1 MRELF
6 TAMMVL
12 VVASALGCPKAPKP
26 TSTEPTVDN
35 RNTNYRPGDGAL
47 INSARAGKRV
57 AAMNDFDQ
65 LRILMFAHELENN
78 RMPSKEDMRTSLKT
92 DAPNLLKLIDEGAIV
107 MPTQPEKQGLWAY
120 EVDADKAG
128 GIVVFAN
135 SVGRKTADEVKTIL
149 GKK

>member
-1 MRELF
+1 MRWL
-6 TAMMVL
+6 
-12 VVASALGCPKAPKP
+12 SAILIPAAALSLGCSKAPKP
-26 TSTEPTVDN
+26 TSTEPIVDN

-47 INSARAGKRV
+47 INSARAGKRM

-65 LRILMFAHELENN
+65 LKILMFAHELENN
-78 RMPSKEDMRTSLKT
+78 RMPSKEDMRASLKT

-107 MPTQPEKQGLWAY
+107 MPTQPEKPGLWAY

-128 GIVVFAN
+128 GIVIFAN
-135 SVGRKTADEVKTIL
+135 SVSRKTADEVKTLL

>member
-1 MRELF
+1 MRGLL
-6 TAMMVL
+6 TAMMT
-12 VVASALGCPKAPKP
+12 VAVGSAVGCPKAPKP

-65 LRILMFAHELENN
+65 LKTFIFAYELEYN
-78 RMPSKEDMRTSLKT
+78 RMPTKDELRAELKN
-92 DAPNLLKLIDEGAIV
+92 AANLLKLIDEGAIV
-107 MPTQPEKQGLWAY
+107 LPTAMQKQGLWAY

-128 GIVVFAN
+128 GIVIDSGN
-135 SVGRKTADEVKTIL
+135 VGRKSADEVKTML

>member
-1 MRELF
+1 MRGLL
-6 TAMMVL
+6 TAMMI
-12 VVASALGCPKAPKP
+12 VAVGSAIGCPKAPKP

-65 LRILMFAHELENN
+65 LKTFIFAYELENN
-78 RMPSKEDMRTSLKT
+78 RMPTKDELRAELKN
-92 DAPNLLKLIDEGAIV
+92 AANLLKLIDEGAIV
-107 MPTQPEKQGLWAY
+107 LPTAMQKQGLWAY

-128 GIVVFAN
+128 GIVIDSGN
-135 SVGRKTADEVKTIL
+135 VGRKSADEVKKLL
-149 GKK
+149 GQK

>member
-1 MRELF
+1 MRGLF
-6 TAMMVL
+6 TASMILAVG
-12 VVASALGCPKAPKP
+12 SAIGCPKAPKP

-57 AAMNDFDQ
+57 AAMSDFDQ
-65 LRILMFAHELENN
+65 LKILMLAHELENN
-78 RMPSKEDMRTSLKT
+78 RMPSKEDMRTSLKA
-92 DAPNLLKLIDEGAIV
+92 DAPNLLRLIDEGAIIV
-107 MPTQPEKQGLWAY
+107 PTQPEKQGLWAY

-128 GIVVFAN
+128 GIVIFAN
-135 SVGRKTADEVKTIL
+135 SVARKTADEVKTLL

>member
-1 MRELF
+1 MRALF
-6 TAMMVL
+6 TAVMIL
-12 VVASALGCPKAPKP
+12 VVALALGCPKAPKP

-65 LRILMFAHELENN
+65 LKFFIFEYELNNN
-78 RMPSKEDMRTSLKT
+78 RMPSKEELRTELKS
-92 DAPNLLKLIDEGAIV
+92 AANLLKLIDEGAIV
-107 MPTQPEKQGLWAY
+107 LPTTMQRQGLWAY

-128 GIVVFAN
+128 GIVIESGN
-135 SVGRKTADEVKTIL
+135 VGRKSADEVKKLL
-149 GKK
+149 GQK

>member
-1 MRELF
+1 MRGRL
-6 TAMMVL
+6 TAMMI
-12 VVASALGCPKAPKP
+12 VAVGSAIGCPKAPKP

-65 LRILMFAHELENN
+65 LKTFIFAYELENN
-78 RMPSKEDMRTSLKT
+78 RMPTKDELRAELKN
-92 DAPNLLKLIDEGAIV
+92 AANLLKLIDEGAIV
-107 MPTQPEKQGLWAY
+107 LPTAMQKQGLWAY

-128 GIVVFAN
+128 GIVIDSGN
-135 SVGRKTADEVKTIL
+135 VGRKSADEVKKLL
-149 GKK
+149 GQK

>member
-1 MRELF
+1 MRALF
-6 TAMMVL
+6 KAMMIL
-12 VVASALGCPKAPKP
+12 VVALAFGCPKAPKP

-57 AAMNDFDQ
+57 AAMYDFDQ
-65 LRILMFAHELENN
+65 LKILMFAHELENN

-128 GIVVFAN
+128 GIVIESGN
-135 SVGRKTADEVKTIL
+135 VGRKSADEVKKLL
-149 GKK
+149 GQK